1 MSHPDPYGNT
11 ESRGWDRPA
20 APALP
25 WPDTDLE
32 PGPWR
37 PGPAAHTRPA
47 EPDTYARPGAGP
59 DPYAGPDTYAAPD
72 TYAGPYPT
80 TSRHHDGPGRYDGP
94 PGGDRARP
102 DGPEHDGPWG

>member
-37 PGPAAHTRPA
+37 PGPAAHPHL
-47 EPDTYARPGAGP
+47 
-59 DPYAGPDTYAAPD
+59 
-72 TYAGPYPT
+72 
-80 TSRHHDGPGRYDGP
+80 S
-94 PGGDRARP
+94 
-102 DGPEHDGPWG
+102 